1 MLVVV
6 HNERLLEILPEGMSL
21 VDTFH
26 AADGVARQAIV
37 GIAGILSTS
46 QLINVRPA
54 RNHRARNHR
63 ARNHHTCNRHTC
75 NHHV

>member
-46 QLINVRPA
+46 QLINVSA
-54 RNHRARNHR
+54 RA
-63 ARNHHTCNRHTC
+63 
-75 NHHV
+75 